1 MRRIVGLLMLLLLA
15 VQTAGCGLLL
25 YPERKGQ
32 KSGNIDPGVAILDAA
47 GLVVFI
53 VPGLIAFGVD
63 FATGCIYLPPGQ
75 KRAAV
80 EETAPRTLYVDPA
93 TLDQP
98 ALEATVT
105 RATGRPVDLG
115 APAVRAFAVA
125 DAEAVG
131 AVFAATQ

>member
-1 MRRIVGLLMLLLLA
+1 MMLLLLA

-75 KRAAV
+75 KGAAA
-80 EETAPRTLYVDPA
+80 EEAAPRTLYVDPA

-98 ALEATVT
+98 ALEETVAQ
-105 RATGRPVDLG
+105 ATGRPVDLG
-115 APAVRAFAVA
+115 APAVRAVAVA
-125 DAEAVG
+125 DAEAVS

>member
-1 MRRIVGLLMLLLLA
+1 MRRVVGLMMLLLLA

-75 KRAAV
+75 KGAAA
-80 EETAPRTLYVDPA
+80 EEAAPRTLYVDPA

-98 ALEATVT
+98 ALEETVAQ
-105 RATGRPVDLG
+105 ATGRPVDLG
-115 APAVRAFAVA
+115 APAVRAVAVA
-125 DAEAVG
+125 DAEAVS